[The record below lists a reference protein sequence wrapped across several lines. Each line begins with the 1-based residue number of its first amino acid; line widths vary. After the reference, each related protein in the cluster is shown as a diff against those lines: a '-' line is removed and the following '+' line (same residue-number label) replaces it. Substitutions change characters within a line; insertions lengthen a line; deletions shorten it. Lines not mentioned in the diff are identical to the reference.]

1 MILDQICNKAKLSPK
16 RIVLPEAN
24 DPRIV
29 EAARMALK
37 EGVADVVL
45 VGSDLSIDDIN
56 VESPISSNSRSRYVD
71 ALFKLRRHKGL
82 SLEQANDL
90 LNDPLVFAAM
100 MVNQGDADGMVAGA
114 VNTTADVVRTAIQLV
129 GMSDST
135 NLVSSF
141 FLMIFDKDCHP
152 LKRGFIFSDGGLVI
166 NPDVNQLAHIALSSA
181 KSAKGLLSE
190 EPKVAMLSFSTHG
203 SAKDELVD
211 KVKIATQ
218 LAREWSPDLKIEGEM
233 QVDAALVP
241 DIALCKME
249 GSQLS
254 GDANVLIFPDLNSG
268 NIAYKIAERL
278 GGAIAIGPLLQG
290 LKYPVNDLSRGCS
303 VNDIFHAIAITSVQA
318 N

>member
-24 DPRIV
+24 DSRIV

-71 ALFKLRRHKGL
+71 GLFKLRRHKGL
-82 SLEQANDL
+82 SLEQANNL

-129 GMSDST
+129 GMSDSS

-141 FLMIFDKDCHP
+141 FFMIFDKDCHP

-181 KSAKGLLSE
+181 KSAKSLLSE

-203 SAKDELVD
+203 SAKDESVD
-211 KVKIATQ
+211 KVRIATK
-218 LAREWSPDLKIEGEM
+218 LARDLAPDLKIEGEM

-241 DIALCKME
+241 DIAVRKME
-249 GSQLS
+249 GGQLS

-268 NIAYKIAERL
+268 NIAYKVAERL

>member
-1 MILDQICNKAKLSPK
+1 MILDQICDKAKLSPK

-24 DPRIV
+24 DSRVV
-29 EAARMALK
+29 EAACMALK

-45 VGSDLSIDDIN
+45 VGSDLSIDGIN
-56 VESPISSNSRSRYVD
+56 VESPVLSNSRGRYVD
-71 ALFKLRRHKGL
+71 ALFKLRQHKGL

-114 VNTTADVVRTAIQLV
+114 INTTADVVRTAIQLV
-129 GMSDST
+129 GMNDST

-166 NPDVNQLAHIALSSA
+166 NPDVDQLAQIAISSA
-181 KSAKGLLSE
+181 KSAKSLLSE

-203 SAKDELVD
+203 SAKDESVD
-211 KVKIATQ
+211 KVRIATQ
-218 LAREWSPDLKIEGEM
+218 LARQLSPDLKIEGEM

-241 DIALCKME
+241 DIALRKME
-249 GSQLS
+249 GGEVS

-268 NIAYKIAERL
+268 NIAYKVAERL

-290 LKYPVNDLSRGCS
+290 LRCPVNDLSRGCS
-303 VNDIFHAIAITSVQA
+303 ATDIFHAIAITSVQA

>member
-24 DPRIV
+24 DSRIV
-29 EAARMALK
+29 EAARMTLK

-82 SLEQANDL
+82 SLEQANNL

-114 VNTTADVVRTAIQLV
+114 INTTADVVRTAIQLV
-129 GMSDST
+129 GMSDSS

-166 NPDVNQLAHIALSSA
+166 NPDVYQLAHIALSSA
-181 KSAKGLLSE
+181 KSAKSLLSE

-203 SAKDELVD
+203 SAKDESVD
-211 KVKIATQ
+211 KVRIATK
-218 LAREWSPDLKIEGEM
+218 LARDLSPDLKIEGEM

-241 DIALCKME
+241 DIAVRKME
-249 GSQLS
+249 GGQLS

-268 NIAYKIAERL
+268 NIAYKVAERL